1 MVHNGTQF
9 TGLDNMKTPT
19 PDFQFAEV
27 ARKSGY
33 VHAERI
39 SRGRRVGRSLSRPC
53 WPWTARCFVELMVEP
68 VPKQT
73 KDGFEAWE
81 LPANQ
86 YTRMGDEALAL
97 QNWLAQEAA

>member
-1 MVHNGTQF
+1 MPPVT
-9 TGLDNMKTPT
+9 
-19 PDFQFAEV
+19 AEEVV
-27 ARKSGY
+27 AAGARQQDLHPGVAGEPRNLKH
-33 VHAERI
+33 VQR
-39 SRGRRVGRSLSRPC
+39 RRVRLG
-53 WPWTARCFVELMVEP
+53 FVELMVEP

-97 QNWLAQEAA
+97 QDWLAQDAA